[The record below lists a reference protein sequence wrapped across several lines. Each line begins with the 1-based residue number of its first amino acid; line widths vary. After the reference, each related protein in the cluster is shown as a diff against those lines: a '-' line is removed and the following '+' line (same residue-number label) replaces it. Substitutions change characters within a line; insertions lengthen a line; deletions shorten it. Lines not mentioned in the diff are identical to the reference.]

1 MTRAPAS
8 IRIWIR
14 QHLREETP
22 RARSLIVTIFGDS
35 VTPYG
40 DGLWLGDLIALLRP
54 FGVNERLVRTSVY
67 RLVQAGWLV
76 ARREGRRSYYAPG
89 PSGRRRFRHAYQRV
103 YAPPPSWDHG
113 WTLAILPKN
122 GNHADARATLRREL
136 EWEGFAG
143 LAPGVYLRPSDDAGV
158 AREVVDE
165 LGLTQSV
172 AILAARAPDG
182 ATRQPF
188 AALAA
193 QCWNLAP
200 AAEGYARFRGRFAPL
215 TALIGRG
222 NAPTPEQSF
231 VVQTLLI
238 DAFRWATLHD
248 PRLPAPLLQ
257 ADWPG
262 HAALELCRT
271 LYRKL
276 YRRTRAHLAVT
287 LEGDVGAGTV
297 PEAILERFGGLG

>member
-1 MTRAPAS
+1 MSRAPAS
-8 IRIWIR
+8 IPTWIR
-14 QHLREETP
+14 RHLREETP

-35 VTPYG
+35 VTPYR

-67 RLVQAGWLV
+67 RLAQAGWLV
-76 ARREGRRSYYAPG
+76 PRREGRRSYYALGPG
-89 PSGRRRFRHAYQRV
+89 GRRRFRHAYQRV
-103 YAPPPSWDHG
+103 YAPARPWDNG
-113 WTLAILPKN
+113 WTVAVLPRN
-122 GNHADARATLRREL
+122 GNHADVRAALRREL

-143 LAPGVYLRPSDDAGV
+143 LAPGVYLRPSDDAGA

-165 LGLTQSV
+165 LGLAGSV
-172 AILAARAPDG
+172 AIFEARAPDAADG
-182 ATRQPF
+182 RPF
-188 AALAA
+188 TALAA

-200 AAEGYARFRGRFAPL
+200 AAEGYARFLDRFAPL

-222 NAPTPEQSF
+222 KTATPEQSF

-248 PRLPAPLLQ
+248 PRLPTPLLP

-262 HAALELCRT
+262 HAARVLCRT
-271 LYRKL
+271 LYGHL
-276 YRRTRAHLAVT
+276 FRRTGTQLATV
-287 LEGDVGAGTV
+287 LGADIGAGTIPDAV
-297 PEAILERFGGLG
+297 LERFGGIG